1 MTRFLV
7 VLASALLLV
16 AAAGGV
22 GERVVEDWSRHP
34 VGAAGIPAGW
44 KGQNWGSPAYD
55 FRIVE
60 DQGHKA
66 LQLRSRGEGST
77 IAKEIRGL
85 VDLKQTPI
93 LEWAWKATVLPRGGN
108 SCRKSTD
115 DQAVQIYVAW
125 PRFPEAIRSRII
137 GYVWD
142 STQPVGTVCR
152 SEKTGTVTYLVVRS
166 GPADLG
172 RWLTESR
179 NVREDFK
186 RIYGEEP
193 DNPAAVSIGIDTN
206 DTDSVAEAFVG
217 RIAFRRP

>member
-1 MTRFLV
+1 MLRR
-7 VLASALLLV
+7 LALSAAALLLL
-16 AAAGGV
+16 AAAGPG
-22 GERVVEDWSRHP
+22 GERVVEDWSRYP
-34 VGAAGIPAGW
+34 VGTTGIPGDW

-60 DQGHKA
+60 DQGRRA
-66 LQLRSRGEGST
+66 LHMRSRDEGST

-85 VDLKQTPI
+85 VDLRETPI
-93 LEWAWKATVLPRGGN
+93 LEWTWKAAVLPRGGN
-108 SCRKSTD
+108 SCRKATD
-115 DQAVQIYVAW
+115 DQAAQIYVAW
-125 PRFPEAIRSRII
+125 PRFPEAVRSRII

-142 STQPVGTVCR
+142 STQPAGTVCR
-152 SEKTGTVTYLVVRS
+152 SEKTGTVTYVVVRS

-172 RWLTESR
+172 RWVTEAR

-206 DTDSVAEAFVG
+206 DTRSEAEALVG